1 MPQGNSN
8 RKDQRAADRA
18 ARQERRIVR
27 AVGSE
32 RGETTGGS
40 KFDNWGNRLPI
51 GSSQPPTMGLSRSS
65 ISNAS
70 FIPDYNPS
78 TRANVNERMQG
89 YVDEGKMHTR
99 VSMRDAAVKRFGNSI
114 PNVERPGSIKAWNG
128 DTVRDMPVQDKPTG
142 RPWGKEGTVQHPDFR
157 ASSARGGAIETAN
170 AASRVT
176 GRGRRAGLTT
186 QEIRTYTG
194 PYAEVAQGLRSD
206 ADKYEREY
214 ANKYLG
220 HQTDRMREMT
230 GNKRQPGNFEDV
242 APSDAHRGGVH
253 ATNSMPRSDGDKYAP
268 ATKESVARDLGDYAT
283 RPLGRE
289 FTDAGTTRQP
299 GQHVSEAPP
308 KSIGTQFKMAAPH
321 LGRAAMAGL
330 GTAAVVASSEGARR
344 QGVREMTASNGRA
357 SANQQTQRRSDA
369 ADMGPVKGR
378 ALTQANAWSG
388 GQPKQ
393 SGKGHSTGVRVVGK

>member
-1 MPQGNSN
+1 MPQGNGN

-18 ARQERRIVR
+18 ARQERKIVR

-51 GSSQPPTMGLSRSS
+51 GSSQPPTMGLSRSAL
-65 ISNAS
+65 SNAS
-70 FIPDYNPS
+70 FIPDYNPQ
-78 TRANVNERMQG
+78 TKANVNARMQG
-89 YVDEGKMHTR
+89 YVDEGKLNTR
-99 VSMRDAAVKRFGNSI
+99 VDLRNSAVKRFGNSI

-128 DTVRDMPVQDKPTG
+128 DTVRYMPVQEKPTG

-157 ASSARGGAIETAN
+157 ASSARGGAIEAAN
-170 AASRVT
+170 AASKVT

-194 PYAEVAQGLRSD
+194 PYAEVAQGLRND

-230 GNKRQPGNFEDV
+230 GNKRQPGDFEGV
-242 APSDAHRGGVH
+242 APSDDHRGGVVASNDARRQPGP
-253 ATNSMPRSDGDKYAP
+253 ATN
-268 ATKESVARDLGDYAT
+268 ESVARDLGDYAM
-283 RPLGRE
+283 RPLGKE
-289 FTDAGTTRQP
+289 FIDAGTKRPAGT
-299 GQHVSEAPP
+299 HVSEAPP
-308 KSIGTQFKMAAPH
+308 KSIGTQFKMTAPH
-321 LGRAAMAGL
+321 LGRTALGL
-330 GTAAVVASSEGARR
+330 GTGVALAAMRGSEDYTPEGRR
-344 QGVREMTASNGRA
+344 QEASNTRQNKA
-357 SANQQTQRRSDA
+357 S
-369 ADMGPVKGR
+369 DMGPAKGR
-378 ALTQANAWSG
+378 YLQKLNEYDA

-393 SGKGHSTGVRVVGK
+393 SGKGHSTGTRVVGR